1 MRKRA
6 CGPWPCTTT
15 ASWYP
20 SNRPLSA
27 LPRGSLCSFKFRT
40 TLTVSLGITS
50 PVQNQLVDLAAD
62 QNYAATDAACA
73 SPPSTSDFGTEACFS
88 PKTNTGNAISWT
100 VNLQYATSGGLGPIT
115 DNRPTFSTQSGTTHN
130 LQYSNEGGQVQVT
143 ASTTASD
150 GSTVKDCVTFYVE
163 GPSGGIPNTAI
174 TNQLVTLYPASRS

>member
-1 MRKRA
+1 MALYDNRVLVSEQPPSF
-6 CGPWPCTTT
+6 GTT
-15 ASWYP
+15 AWQP
-20 SNRPLSA
+20 VQ
-27 LPRGSLCSFKFRT
+27 FQ
-40 TLTVSLGITS
+40 VSDDANGVLGITS

-73 SPPSTSDFGTEACFS
+73 SPPSTSDFGTAACFS

-150 GSTVKDCVTFYVE
+150 GSTIKDCVTFYVE